1 MWVTSKKNTLTKEF
15 DFEIQEIASW
25 VLQEDTA
32 PSCVIA
38 NRRIT
43 VSPNKKRFIKV
54 QIELIVFMDLAL
66 WRFTAI
72 ISAVARGG
80 AGGGGRAPPRSFF
93 S

>member
-43 VSPNKKRFIKV
+43 VIPTKKG
-54 QIELIVFMDLAL
+54 L
-66 WRFTAI
+66 
-72 ISAVARGG
+72 
-80 AGGGGRAPPRSFF
+80 
-93 S
+93 